1 MGKTKNLKEL
11 LTNPFEGLKENN
23 LTGFQA
29 ECKKIAGELF
39 CNYCIKCGNK
49 TFRFAEIEFYF
60 YEKGKWQDKWNTA
73 TYYRDKNAGELF
85 FHYSGVDI
93 CFQSYLEKD
102 LKNKFGGIL
111 IRSLVE
117 VDDKGNYVALHK
129 GPLFCT
135 NLMLN
140 YCKEKMPFISDE
152 VDPIDYN
159 DNMIQADLRFGVD
172 NESQEDEKNKNL
184 QLCFFI
190 NQYKD
195 AIWEWNGATETLSWD
210 KKSGELKLSKRYYN
224 RFKK

>member
-1 MGKTKNLKEL
+1 MGITEDLKKL
-11 LTNPFEGLKENN
+11 LTNPLQGLDEKNDKFVEVQNKFK
-23 LTGFQA
+23 GIA
-29 ECKKIAGELF
+29 KKLF
-39 CNYCIKCGNK
+39 DNYGIKCGNK
-49 TFRFAEIEFYF
+49 IFRFAEIEFY
-60 YEKGKWQDKWNTA
+60 YYNKKEKWQDKWNTA

-93 CFQSYLEKD
+93 CFQSDSE
-102 LKNKFGGIL
+102 NEFGGIL

-184 QLCFFI
+184 QLCFFV